1 MPHEFPVKLS
11 SCECHKSFSR
21 MHDKIKFG
29 NVFNEKLCCDKSDI
43 NDGTLLRRVE
53 PNHVASQK
61 IRRIRSNKASF
72 PFIWPFI
79 WLHTWSEI
87 VCVAIVIWLH
97 LVSPVENYSTHNSL
111 NPIIFK
117 KVLKLATSKFT
128 KYNIPESVYN
138 IVLFHGVAIS
148 SLEKRGTH
156 LKLWTFVN
164 TSRETGKLTLLLR
177 SHCEGISSSFFRN
190 FQWISMKN
198 GKLRTSVNLRPLKLQ
213 HQITQNHG

>member
-1 MPHEFPVKLS
+1 MPQEFPVKLS

-21 MHDKIKFG
+21 MHDKIKFE

-97 LVSPVENYSTHNSL
+97 LVSPVENCSTHNSL

-117 KVLKLATSKFT
+117 KSIKIGYQQIYKIQHTWICLQYCFISWCGDLKFGKTWNPF
-128 KYNIPESVYN
+128 E
-138 IVLFHGVAIS
+138 IVDFCEHIS
-148 SLEKRGTH
+148 WNWQIDLTFK
-156 LKLWTFVN
+156 KPLW
-164 TSRETGKLTLLLR
+164 R
-177 SHCEGISSSFFRN
+177 H
-190 FQWISMKN
+190 
-198 GKLRTSVNLRPLKLQ
+198 
-213 HQITQNHG
+213 